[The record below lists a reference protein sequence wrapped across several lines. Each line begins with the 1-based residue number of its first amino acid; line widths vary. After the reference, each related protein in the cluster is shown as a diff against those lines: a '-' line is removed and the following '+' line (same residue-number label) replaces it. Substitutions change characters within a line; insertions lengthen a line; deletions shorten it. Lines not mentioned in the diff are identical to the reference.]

1 MRQKQAGLREFSRQV
16 AARVHSLRPSFSQRP
31 RPQEDADEVRT
42 DLPRDPAPTSED
54 EVVAYLQRVLGTQRE
69 FDVRESAA
77 VWVCQE
83 RADPEQERR
92 LARETAE
99 LASRGLPPEPG
110 GGHWIYGIEKRN
122 LHVFHLG
129 QNPPDHPALLLDRSS
144 WGTTYFGTGQIH
156 PKPWQVRVDLVSSDG
171 RVLTYR
177 IRAVSRA
184 NPPLPPIDHQV
195 TIDSVTNKVDY
206 RETPLSRFLI
216 DAVRQITHPRYQG
229 KPWLTTTAFDL

>member
-1 MRQKQAGLREFSRQV
+1 MPYERAKLREFLRRV
-16 AARVHSLRPSFSQRP
+16 AARTHSSRPSPSQRP
-31 RPQEDADEVRT
+31 NLA
-42 DLPRDPAPTSED
+42 DLPRDPAPTSEE

-92 LARETAE
+92 LTRETAE
-99 LASRGLPPEPG
+99 RASRGLPPEPA
-110 GGHWIYGIEKRN
+110 GGHRIYGVEKRN

-129 QNPPDHPALLLDRSS
+129 QNPPDHPALLLDRTS
-144 WGTTYFGTGQIH
+144 WVTTYFGTGQIH
-156 PKPWQVRVDLVSSDG
+156 PKPWQVRIDLVSADS

-184 NPPLPPIDHQV
+184 DPPLQPIDHHI
-195 TIDSVTNKVDY
+195 TIDTVTNKVDY
-206 RETPLSRFLI
+206 REAPLSRFLI
-216 DAVRQITHPRYQG
+216 DAVEHLTHPRYQG
-229 KPWLTTTAFDL
+229 KPWPTTTSFDL